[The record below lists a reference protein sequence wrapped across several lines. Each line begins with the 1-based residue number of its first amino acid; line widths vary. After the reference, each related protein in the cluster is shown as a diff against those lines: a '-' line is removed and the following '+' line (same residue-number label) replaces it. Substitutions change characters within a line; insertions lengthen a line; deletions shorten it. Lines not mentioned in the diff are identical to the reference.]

1 MDNEPDNDIN
11 RSRTNAMKIE
21 TKTYLEKHNLHVY
34 LEDAI
39 EQFLSLSPENKIK
52 PVEFFK
58 EYFGHV
64 HKGTHIL
71 YREYPFITATLYNR
85 LCVIKCVMK
94 IFKPLLNREQKLNV
108 KEYHSLLQL
117 VWCDIPFAVVQSAF
131 DTSVKQKKEEALSFL
146 EFLKVLKDSFCV
158 GEFCPKAKT
167 VNSEVNKKYR
177 KVLLAV
183 RESESFEESRSEDD
197 VIHLETEF
205 EKSFACC

>member
-21 TKTYLEKHNLHVY
+21 TKNILEKHNMQVY

-39 EQFLSLSPENKIK
+39 EQFLSLRPENKIK

-58 EYFGHV
+58 EYFANV
-64 HKGTHIL
+64 HKGTHIV

-94 IFKPLLNREQKLNV
+94 IFKPLLIREQKLNV

-117 VWCDIPFAVVQSAF
+117 VWCDIPLAVVQSAF
-131 DTSVKQKKEEALSFL
+131 DTSGKQKKEERLSFL
-146 EFLKVLKDSFCV
+146 EFLKSSERFVLRWRILF
-158 GEFCPKAKT
+158 
-167 VNSEVNKKYR
+167 
-177 KVLLAV
+177 
-183 RESESFEESRSEDD
+183 
-197 VIHLETEF
+197 
-205 EKSFACC
+205 